1 MDRNDEVI
9 QTHPLVGWDISTVD
23 VYDAMMIR
31 LHYLSSLDQTPEEA
45 QVDRTLWLTTDVA
58 RQLINIL
65 EAGIAKIEATD
76 YGILIAENI
85 DSSSSNP

>member
-23 VYDAMMIR
+23 IYDAMMIR

-65 EAGIAKIEATD
+65 EAGIAKIQSTEYQAHD
-76 YGILIAENI
+76 I
-85 DSSSSNP
+85 SKH

>member
-76 YGILIAENI
+76 YQDL
-85 DSSSSNP
+85 DRKKH

>member
-65 EAGIAKIEATD
+65 EAGIAKIEATEYQD
-76 YGILIAENI
+76 L
-85 DSSSSNP
+85 DRRKH

>member
-23 VYDAMMIR
+23 AYDAMMIR
-31 LHYLSSLDQTPEEA
+31 LHYLSSRDQTPEDA

-76 YGILIAENI
+76 YQDL
-85 DSSSSNP
+85 DRRKH

>member
-23 VYDAMMIR
+23 VYNAMMIR
-31 LHYLSSLDQTPEEA
+31 LHYLSSLDQTAEEA

-65 EAGIAKIEATD
+65 EAGIAKIESTD
-76 YGILIAENI
+76 YQDL
-85 DSSSSNP
+85 DRRKH

>member
-9 QTHPLVGWDISTVD
+9 QKHPLVGWDISTVD

-31 LHYLSSLDQTPEEA
+31 LHYLSSLDQTPEDA

-76 YGILIAENI
+76 YQDL
-85 DSSSSNP
+85 DRRKH

>member
-31 LHYLSSLDQTPEEA
+31 RHYLSSLDQTPEDA

-76 YGILIAENI
+76 YQDL
-85 DSSSSNP
+85 DRRKH